1 LKRYEVHFLAE
12 AVTDI
17 DSLFCQIA
25 EKASYEVADRYLA
38 RIERLCHS
46 LESFPM
52 RGTAISGNVAGLRKM
67 GFEHRVTI
75 LFGVGEERVEVLRIL
90 YGGRDLEP
98 ILEKL
103 QQ

>member
-12 AVTDI
+12 AITDL

-38 RIERLCHS
+38 RIERLCLS

-52 RGTAISGNVAGLRKM
+52 RGTAISGKIAGLRKM
-67 GFEHRVTI
+67 GFEHRVTL
-75 LFGVGEERVEVLRIL
+75 LFKLGEERVEILRIL
-90 YGGRDLEP
+90 YGGRDLGP
-98 ILEKL
+98 VLEKL
-103 QQ
+103 